1 MYAIVDIETTGGYA
15 DNNAITEVAIVL
27 HDGNGEVKR
36 YETLINPRQTIP
48 RYVQALTGITD
59 EMVADAPFFEEVAAI
74 IHDWLKD
81 AVFVAHNVNFDY
93 SFLKYQLEAC
103 DLPLDCKKLCT
114 IRLSRKIFPGIP
126 SYSLGNLCQHLGISV
141 ENRHRAGGDADATV
155 RLFETI
161 LKAGG
166 LETIREMIKGRNREQ
181 YLPVNLPATQ
191 VQQLP
196 LCPGVYY
203 FHDQKGKVIYVGKAK
218 NIRHRVISHFSNNK
232 PGRQRQ
238 EFLRNIHSISHE
250 VTGTELMAYL
260 LECIE
265 IKRLW
270 PVYNRSLKRF
280 EPVFGLYVYEDRNG
294 YSHLVLEK
302 RRRQLQPV
310 YTFSQ
315 LAEGQ
320 QLLRRLVRQWELC
333 PKLCFIQTDSD
344 LCEGVRLQTCH
355 GACEQRESPEI
366 YNERVEAAVGSLL
379 KSLPSF
385 TLLDAGRHPDEKSCI
400 LIEQGRLYGMG
411 YLPADVAISDTPG
424 LKEYLTR
431 YPDYDYMRG
440 LVYQHAEQ
448 WPGKKFVIS
457 LVTE

>member
-36 YETLINPRQTIP
+36 YETLIHPRQTIP

-59 EMVADAPFFEEVAAI
+59 EMVADAPLFEEVAPTI
-74 IHDWLKD
+74 YEWLKD
-81 AVFVAHNVNFDY
+81 CVFVAHNVNFDY
-93 SFLKYQLEAC
+93 SFLKHQLEASG
-103 DLPLDCKKLCT
+103 LHLDCKKLCT

-166 LETIREMIKGRNREQ
+166 LETIREMIRGRNREQ
-181 YLPVNLPATQ
+181 YLPVNLPAGQ

-196 LCPGVYY
+196 LSPGVYY

-218 NIRHRVISHFSNNK
+218 SLRHRVVSHFSNNK
-232 PGRQRQ
+232 PGRQKQ
-238 EFLRNIHSISHE
+238 EFLRNIYSISYE
-250 VTGTELMAYL
+250 VTGTELMAFL
-260 LECIE
+260 LECVE

-280 EPVFGLYVYEDRNG
+280 EPLYGLYVYEDRNG
-294 YSHLVLEK
+294 YSRLVLEK
-302 RRRQLQPV
+302 RRHQLQPV

-315 LAEGQ
+315 LADGQ
-320 QLLRRLVRQWELC
+320 QLLRKLVREWELC

-344 LCEGVRLQTCH
+344 LCEGVRLQSCH
-355 GACEQRESPEI
+355 GACEQREAPDI
-366 YNERVEAAVGSLL
+366 YNERVEAAVGSLV

-385 TLLDAGRHPDEKSCI
+385 TLLDAGRHPEEKSCI
-400 LIEQGRLYGMG
+400 LIEQGRIYGMG
-411 YLPADVAISDTPG
+411 YVPVDSQIMDAAA
-424 LKEYLTR
+424 LKDHLTR
-431 YPDYDYMRG
+431 YPENDYMRG
-440 LVYQHAEQ
+440 LVYQYAEK
-448 WPGKKFVIS
+448 WPGKKSYLSPV
-457 LVTE
+457 